1 MCLSSL
7 IIAKKIFNARF
18 PNWPKGGGSMLVQS
32 LSFVDR
38 DLNPKGH
45 KNKVKV

>member
-18 PNWPKGGGSMLVQS
+18 PNWPKGGRSMLVQS
-32 LSFVDR
+32 LSFVHR
-38 DLNPKGH
+38 DLNPKGD
-45 KNKVKV
+45 KTR